1 MKKYNERVTELRG
14 RAIQIKELIERA
26 KIEADPANPVFI
38 QTVRGLGYK
47 FEN

>member
-26 KIEADPANPVFI
+26 KIEADPSLHEI
-38 QTVRGLGYK
+38 LDK
-47 FEN
+47 WD